1 MRFCHHSLAVLI
13 FQLIFGQNKEAMSE
27 INPYEEQDPKAQ
39 TVNEAAVMYESSCR
53 SVDDFIASIPA
64 DMMQK
69 LAEHAVAEC
78 EAGRCIPHEQVKA
91 MLKERMGWK

>member
-1 MRFCHHSLAVLI
+1 
-13 FQLIFGQNKEAMSE
+13 MSD
-27 INPYEEQDPKAQ
+27 IKPYENQESEPQS
-39 TVNEAAVMYESSCR
+39 VNEAAMMYESPCR
-53 SVDDFIASIPA
+53 GVDDFIASIPA

-78 EAGRCIPHEQVKA
+78 KAGRCIPHEEVKA

>member
-1 MRFCHHSLAVLI
+1 
-13 FQLIFGQNKEAMSE
+13 MSD
-27 INPYEEQDPKAQ
+27 IKPYENQESEPQS
-39 TVNEAAVMYESSCR
+39 VNEAAMMYESPCR

-69 LAEHAVAEC
+69 LAEYAVAEC